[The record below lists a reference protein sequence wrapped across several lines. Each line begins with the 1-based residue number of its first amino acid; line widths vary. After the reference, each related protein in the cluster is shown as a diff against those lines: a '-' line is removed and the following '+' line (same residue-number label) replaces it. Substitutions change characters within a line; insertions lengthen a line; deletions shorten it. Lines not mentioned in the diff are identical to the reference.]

1 MHLLSASRYM
11 LERGADINRQTQSGD
26 TALSFACE
34 NGHLEVA
41 QLLVDM
47 GSDPVSPYFVDMR
60 LLEGLCMSLT

>member
-1 MHLLSASRYM
+1 M
-11 LERGADINRQTQSGD
+11 LERGSDINRQTQSGD

-47 GSDPVSPYFVDMR
+47 GSDPVRTPYFVFRFIRCLVGISVSTPR
-60 LLEGLCMSLT
+60 LTLNK